1 MGYSGMARWDRATA
15 SSWSPT
21 LTPEPE
27 QLVHLVIIFEE
38 TENLTF
44 QEAVGMSADESLV
57 VAGRRSGVRLKRAKL
72 SRTMDAERDPNG
84 LELISKAGAV
94 LEILEQHGEAGAATL
109 AAALGEPLSSVYRL
123 LQSLTATGW
132 VDRGSRRGAYRL
144 GLSLMTVGGLV
155 EDHLDIREASLP
167 SLRQIVDATGLTSFL
182 CVRRGP
188 RAVCLERIEGFAV
201 QSLAM
206 MLGGSLPLY
215 AGAAPRALLAF
226 LPDAEQ
232 TAILKDTSQQLRDD
246 PARPDDRSI
255 LADLSQ
261 IRSAGYS
268 LSDADVTPGI
278 ASLGAPVFNHRG
290 EVKGALS
297 LSGLRGQVLDPEHID
312 EKIALIRRAAGEAS
326 AALGREVS

>member
-1 MGYSGMARWDRATA
+1 MDSD
-15 SSWSPT
+15 
-21 LTPEPE
+21 
-27 QLVHLVIIFEE
+27 
-38 TENLTF
+38 
-44 QEAVGMSADESLV
+44 DSLV
-57 VAGRRSGVRLKRAKL
+57 VAGRRGSLRRERAKL
-72 SRTMDAERDPNG
+72 SRAMDSERDSSG

-94 LEILEQHGEAGAATL
+94 LDILEQDGEASAADL

-167 SLRQIVDATGLTSFL
+167 SLRELVDATGVTSFL

-188 RAVCLERIEGFAV
+188 RAVCLERIEGYAV

-206 MLGGSLPLY
+206 LLGGSLPLY

-226 LPDAEQ
+226 LPVAEQ
-232 TAILKDTSQQLRDD
+232 SAILKDTSQRMRDD
-246 PARPDDRSI
+246 PPRPDDKDI
-255 LADLSQ
+255 IADIAR

-268 LSDADVTPGI
+268 VSDADVTPGI
-278 ASLGAPVFNHRG
+278 AALGAPVFNHRG
-290 EVKGALS
+290 EVQGALS
-297 LSGLRGQVLDPEHID
+297 LSGLRGQVLNPARVDDTIE
-312 EKIALIRRAAGEAS
+312 LVRLAAGKAS
-326 AALGREVS
+326 AALGWEVS

>member
-1 MGYSGMARWDRATA
+1 M
-15 SSWSPT
+15 SP
-21 LTPEPE
+21 
-27 QLVHLVIIFEE
+27 
-38 TENLTF
+38 
-44 QEAVGMSADESLV
+44 DDSLA
-57 VAGRRSGVRLKRAKL
+57 VAGRRTVRGLERAKPP
-72 SRTMDAERDPNG
+72 RTLAAERDASG

-94 LEILEQHGEAGAATL
+94 LEILERDGEASAADL

-155 EDHLDIREASLP
+155 EDHLDIREAALP
-167 SLRQIVDATGLTSFL
+167 SLRQIVEATGLTSFL

-206 MLGGSLPLY
+206 LLGGSLPLY

-232 TAILKDTSQQLRDD
+232 AAIMKDTSQQLRDD
-246 PARPDDRSI
+246 PARPDDESI
-255 LADLSQ
+255 LADLSR
-261 IRSAGYS
+261 IRAAGYS
-268 LSDADVTPGI
+268 VSDADVTPGI

-290 EVKGALS
+290 EVQGALS
-297 LSGLRGQVLDPEHID
+297 LSGLRGQVLDPAHLD
-312 EKIALIRRAAGEAS
+312 AKIALIRRAADTAS

>member
-1 MGYSGMARWDRATA
+1 MDSD
-15 SSWSPT
+15 
-21 LTPEPE
+21 
-27 QLVHLVIIFEE
+27 
-38 TENLTF
+38 
-44 QEAVGMSADESLV
+44 DSLV
-57 VAGRRSGVRLKRAKL
+57 VAGRRGSLRRERAKL
-72 SRTMDAERDPNG
+72 SRAMDSERDSSG

-94 LEILEQHGEAGAATL
+94 LDILEQDGEASAADL

-167 SLRQIVDATGLTSFL
+167 SLRELVDATGVTSFL

-188 RAVCLERIEGFAV
+188 RAVCLERIEGYAV

-206 MLGGSLPLY
+206 LLGGSLPLY

-226 LPDAEQ
+226 LPLAEQ
-232 TAILKDTSQQLRDD
+232 SAILKDTSQRMRDD
-246 PARPDDRSI
+246 PPRPDDKDI
-255 LADLSQ
+255 IADIAR

-268 LSDADVTPGI
+268 VSDADVTPGI
-278 ASLGAPVFNHRG
+278 AALGAPVFNHRG
-290 EVKGALS
+290 EVEGALS
-297 LSGLRGQVLDPEHID
+297 LSGLRSQVLNPARVDHTIE
-312 EKIALIRRAAGEAS
+312 LLRLAAGKAS
-326 AALGREVS
+326 AALGLEVS